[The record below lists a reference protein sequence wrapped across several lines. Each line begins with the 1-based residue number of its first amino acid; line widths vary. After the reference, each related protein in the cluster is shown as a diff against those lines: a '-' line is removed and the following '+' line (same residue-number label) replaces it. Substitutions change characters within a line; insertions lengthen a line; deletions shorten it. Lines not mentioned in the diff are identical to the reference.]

1 MQALVHHWQKCIADG
16 GEYAEKQCFFVAENL
31 LYQSY
36 CALHMCYSF
45 YEKKTRDV
53 TFDATYVYA
62 AQENS
67 SSLIAAQTSQRVG
80 HTLDFY

>member
-1 MQALVHHWQKCIADG
+1 MKKK
-16 GEYAEKQCFFVAENL
+16 KQ
-31 LYQSY
+31 
-36 CALHMCYSF
+36 
-45 YEKKTRDV
+45 DV

-80 HTLDFY
+80 HALDFY